1 MKFTDWVWTFVVA
14 IALALPGPVKD
25 KRVSGKRTVSKT
37 IVGKT
42 AAVPEKHR
50 PSTDCCS
57 SNVRV
62 PSPVAYSTI
71 ANKHMQEGIL
81 SYQF

>member
-14 IALALPGPVKD
+14 IALALPGPVAD

-37 IVGKT
+37 IVGKR
-42 AAVPEKHR
+42 AAVPEKRR

-57 SNVRV
+57 SNVRIL
-62 PSPVAYSTI
+62 SPVVYSTI
-71 ANKHMQEGIL
+71 ANRHMKEESL
-81 SYQF
+81 S